1 MLKRLSTVCFA
12 AAIAVACS
20 QTDAGVTTAIKS
32 KMAADDAVKAY
43 QIDVTTN
50 DHVVTLSGQ
59 VETTAAK
66 EQAVQIARGTD
77 GVRDVVDHLTV
88 SATMPT
94 TGFGDGR
101 EDFTI
106 DDRAREEAREAGD
119 AARHGIDKAED
130 AAERGFDKARDAA
143 GHGAEKAGNA
153 ADNAGAAV
161 KDAAITSAV
170 KAKLLADD
178 TVKGLNID
186 VDTSNG
192 VVTLNGTTHSRTEAL
207 QAIRLARGT
216 DGVKNVV
223 DNMKVAK

>member
-1 MLKRLSTVCFA
+1 VLKRLSTVCFA

-20 QTDAGVTTAIKS
+20 QTDAGVTTAVKS
-32 KMAADDAVKAY
+32 KMAADDTVKAY
-43 QIDVTTN
+43 QIDVTTK
-50 DHVVTLSGQ
+50 DHVVTLSGR

-66 EQAVQIARGTD
+66 EQAVQIARSTD

-88 SATMPT
+88 SATAPT

-106 DDRAREEAREAGD
+106 DDRAREEAREAGEAAEHGAERVED
-119 AARHGIDKAED
+119 AARRGADKTEDAARRGADKAEH
-130 AAERGFDKARDAA
+130 AAE
-143 GHGAEKAGNA
+143 
-153 ADNAGAAV
+153 NAGAMV

-192 VVTLNGTTHSRTEAL
+192 VVTLNGTAHSRTEAS
-207 QAIRLARGT
+207 QAVRLARGT

-223 DNMKVAK
+223 DNMRISK